1 MKRRKKSIAQITP
14 QNNFKEFFQVELFT
28 KIDDF
33 KTALFSTTPIANC
46 PAKYA
51 A

>member
-1 MKRRKKSIAQITP
+1 MKRRKKGHCANYSPKQL
-14 QNNFKEFFQVELFT
+14 EFFQVKLFT